1 MTRLK
6 HILIVDDSS
15 DLARVIADFLH
26 MFEYEVTL
34 ASDGLEALNILAT
47 QTVDLVVSDIHMPK
61 LDGFQ
66 LLGEVREHHPATPV
80 ILITGFSV
88 GEAQKQAFERG
99 ASAFVGKPFH
109 LKELKQVIDEVLQ
122 SHSA

>member
-1 MTRLK
+1 MTRARR
-6 HILIVDDSS
+6 ILIVDDSQ
-15 DLARVIADFLH
+15 DLARVIADFLG

-34 ASDGLEALNILAT
+34 AGDGLEALSILEH
-47 QTVDLVVSDIHMPK
+47 QPVDVIVSDIHMPN

-88 GEAQKQAFERG
+88 CEAQKMAFERG

-109 LKELKQVIDEVLQ
+109 LKELKEVIDGVLKD
-122 SHSA
+122 